1 MEAND
6 IFHHGWASAYYVD
19 KYKKEVSFIIEN
31 ENDFQEL
38 AARIGISEAAI
49 PKILNDINLNDR
61 KIVIIYIVT
70 PASNV
75 SYGVRKIES
84 IASKIHIKVMELECP
99 NTMGSAT
106 MGGQVLVLSAPKNEP
121 EIAVNVENFNVLDE
135 PEYEAWNYKE
145 CKQRVSQ
152 LEKATSVNKKAF
164 QEIYMYVY
172 GGESDED
179 IKQQSSFKEI
189 EDQDQ
194 AEKILKAVREAYILE
209 KKVQA
214 TFQEVSKRLKGK
226 SYNQTKREMKNRLK
240 HISSKE
246 VDGTLSVK
254 DGNKRFQPLYAL
266 GILSIVGIVGVF
278 SAINLSHR

>member
-1 MEAND
+1 MEANG
-6 IFHHGWASAYYVD
+6 IFHHGWASAYYLN
-19 KYKKEVSFIIEN
+19 KYEKEILFVIEN
-31 ENDFQEL
+31 ENDLQQL
-38 AARIGISEAAI
+38 AARIGVSEAAI

-61 KIVIIYIVT
+61 KIVIIYIAT

-84 IASKIHIKVMELECP
+84 IASKIHIKIMELECP

-106 MGGQVLVLSAPKNEP
+106 MGGQVLVLSAPKNGP
-121 EIAVNVENFNVLDE
+121 EIVVNVENFDVLDE

-145 CKQRVSQ
+145 RNQRVSQ
-152 LEKATSVNKKAF
+152 LEKATSCNEKYFNKM
-164 QEIYMYVY
+164 YMLVY

-179 IKQQSSFKEI
+179 IKQQSWFKEI

-194 AEKILKAVREAYILE
+194 AEKILKTRREAYNLE
-209 KKVQA
+209 KNVQA

-226 SYNQTKREMKNRLK
+226 SYNETYQEKKNRLK

-246 VDGTLSVK
+246 KDQKLSVK
-254 DGNKRFQPLYAL
+254 DKNNSFRPLYAL

-278 SAINLSHR
+278 SAINLSYR